1 MFISHLNLLGIIVA
15 TVGGM
20 ILGAIWYSQALF
32 GNQWMK
38 CLGKTKE
45 ALGSST
51 MPMIGAVIA
60 CLLTAIGIDLL
71 HSLMMITSLASAAGL
86 GLLLGFL
93 IIFPAMLSDNLFCG
107 WGHKLLMIQSGY
119 RLASVI
125 LMSVLIYLF

>member
-1 MFISHLNLLGIIVA
+1 MFISDLNLLSIIVA

-20 ILGAIWYSQALF
+20 VLGAIWYSKAFF
-32 GNQWMK
+32 GNLWMLN
-38 CLGKTKE
+38 LGKTKE
-45 ALGSST
+45 TLGSPT

-60 CLLTAIGIDLL
+60 CLLTAIGIALL
-71 HSLMMITSLASAAGL
+71 HALMVITSLASAVGI
-86 GLLLGFL
+86 GLLLGLL

-107 WGHKLLMIQSGY
+107 WGYKLLIIQSGY